1 MIERSENAASR
12 WTGLWDAVGTT
23 VTKGE
28 RIRKRALPAM
38 LGAAARKIGMAY
50 GRGGARARA
59 LSCGANS
66 SCSGHSNDKANSL
79 RHSGMCPECRNLSG
93 SCMPSPVQEEFK
105 PQCKASLTHTRDG
118 GAAVAQHDG
127 HERVREPCR
136 GGTPEASNG

>member
-50 GRGGARARA
+50 GRGEYLCAMPRNPRGDPWLQRRPERSGRA
-59 LSCGANS
+59 
-66 SCSGHSNDKANSL
+66 
-79 RHSGMCPECRNLSG
+79 
-93 SCMPSPVQEEFK
+93 
-105 PQCKASLTHTRDG
+105 
-118 GAAVAQHDG
+118 
-127 HERVREPCR
+127 
-136 GGTPEASNG
+136 